1 MVISDRP
8 GELARLFAATGAAG
22 VNIEDVRIDHSP
34 GREAGLVEL
43 LVDPSVADRLAGDL
57 SASGWTVQS

>member
-1 MVISDRP
+1 
-8 GELARLFAATGAAG
+8 

-43 LVDPSVADRLAGDL
+43 LVDPAVADRLAADL
-57 SASGWTVQS
+57 AASGWTVQS